1 MIASILKDISYQS
14 LDGYSFPDFQSEIND
29 LAEEAVMQQLEF
41 YFRTPTESNLQRRY
55 FQIINCAHH
64 AEGML
69 GCPVDRK
76 EFFYIAH
83 YQDSKLSSEQIERV
97 SIWLTGL
104 IRERAEEHVAKLV
117 VQADK

>member
-1 MIASILKDISYQS
+1 MIASISKDISYQS
-14 LDGYSFPDFQSEIND
+14 LEGYFFPNFQAEIND
-29 LAEEAVMQQLEF
+29 LAKEAVMQQLEF
-41 YFRTPTESNLQRRY
+41 YFRTPTKSNLQRRY

-64 AEGML
+64 ADEML
-69 GCPVDRK
+69 GCPIDRK

-104 IRERAEEHVAKLV
+104 IRERALENVAQLLQV
-117 VQADK
+117 CA